1 MTTANMS
8 SSAQAPLLGAKIQ
21 DIVAEIDPNYTIDTT
36 AQEQVLTLVDDFIDK
51 VVKSSMRL
59 AQHRGSRTLDVTDV
73 QLILAK
79 QWGITLPGLGP
90 PLPLKSTKATAA
102 AAAAAATLSAS
113 RSLSSAAAT
122 AAAGNSKRKA
132 GADDSGP
139 PNKMAKTT

>member
-1 MTTANMS
+1 M
-8 SSAQAPLLGAKIQ
+8 
-21 DIVAEIDPNYTIDTT
+21 VAEIDPNYIMDAT

-59 AQHRGSRTLDVTDV
+59 AQHRGSKTLDVTNV
-73 QLILAK
+73 QFILAK

-90 PLPLKSTKATAA
+90 PLPLKSTKAATAA
-102 AAAAAATLSAS
+102 AATATSVSAS

-122 AAAGNSKRKA
+122 TAGNSKRKA
-132 GADDSGP
+132 GAEDSGP

>member
-1 MTTANMS
+1 M
-8 SSAQAPLLGAKIQ
+8 
-21 DIVAEIDPNYTIDTT
+21 VAEIDPNYIMDAT

-59 AQHRGSRTLDVTDV
+59 AQHRGSKTLDVTNV
-73 QLILAK
+73 QFILAK

-90 PLPLKSTKATAA
+90 PLPLKSTKAATAA
-102 AAAAAATLSAS
+102 AVSATATAVSAS

-122 AAAGNSKRKA
+122 TAGNSKRKA
-132 GADDSGP
+132 GAEDSGP